1 MAKTNRNFIKG
12 KMNKEMD
19 ERLLPNGEYID
30 ALNIRIGSTEADEMG
45 VVENAKGNLQLTTL
59 RYNTTALS
67 SDAVCIG
74 AYADS
79 ANETLYWFVHDPSFT
94 VGATGKIDLVVSYNT
109 NTSIITYHVVSID
122 DGGGVDTTLNFN
134 PTYLITGVD
143 MVEDLLFFTD
153 DYNAPRKINVTS
165 VYAEPSANIDQFTNE
180 EILVIKRPPLEAP
193 TMTLSTEGD
202 EDAFMSERFICFA
215 YRYRYEDGE
224 YSATSP
230 FTKVAFTP
238 GAFQY
243 SPDNSLNEGM
253 VNTTTRAELTL
264 KTGSSLVKGIDV
276 LFKEADDSTI
286 KVIEKLDKTDLGIAD
301 DADYPFTFEDSKI
314 FTILPASEIL
324 RLYDNV
330 PRFAQG
336 QTMMGNRLVYGN
348 YVDGYDL
355 IDGNGNDVQLDYS
368 VELVS
373 EDIGSSDISDTLS
386 ASSYTYGSGGSIP
399 DSLATFDFAG
409 LDLVEGALFILTFN
423 HDHHSFTVAPG
434 GTPTPAQTNNDVQ
447 VEFTFTLPQSF
458 ESVYDLAVSD
468 YFQNIVGTASTIQ
481 PFADACDGVTLTD
494 QFNCAVAGSLGAYT
508 KYESGIDAA
517 NDPVAIVASLG
528 SDTIGFR
535 FPAIRYVDDIT
546 TPTANVYEF
555 LTCSLAEGEYRRFT
569 NVRSLHSNRGYE
581 VAIIYMD
588 DYGRSTTALVSATNT
603 VQVPCENSELQNF
616 IRITI
621 PSTQVAPSWATRYRF
636 AIKPDREGY
645 NTIYSS
651 IFFQEEGG
659 NDAYFLIDGEN
670 ARKVEEGQR
679 LYVKADSTGTV
690 LSCAET
696 TVLSSEA
703 YAEGDIPGVSDS
715 SSPAGVYMKL
725 NANEFSSEVDG
736 TNIIRRPETNHTRGE
751 RGYSPVIALDFGVY
765 GNDESF
771 IPATLPA
778 STRVAIDT
786 ELKRQ
791 GKKTGSSC
799 EPRRY
804 RFNKTFTV
812 GADYSTPKDWF
823 DTENIA
829 QTLNS
834 GNQIAATTDNVYNS
848 NLISASSYSDMIT
861 QFKEANFAAPDY
873 KGNVLTSFWQWGTV
887 PDSDSGGVG
896 TKYYLIVSGT
906 VACGS
911 NRKRRSNIK
920 GNLTLFIADDV
931 LVFETEP
938 QDASPDLFYLSDET
952 FEINS
957 SGEHQGN
964 VQNQDFGTDQSAI
977 VDSGMYNCFTFGNG
991 VESYR
996 VRDSIVGKTFN
1007 LGNRSTL
1014 TQSQDYKEIR
1024 RYADLTYSGVYN
1036 QESNVNKLNE
1046 FNLGLLN
1053 FKPLEQSF
1061 GPIQKLFAR
1070 ETDIL
1075 VLQEDK
1081 ISYVLAGKNL
1091 LSDSVG
1097 GGSVA
1102 SVPEVLGTQIARIEE
1117 YGISSNPESF
1127 AEWGYDKFFT
1137 DVKRGVVIQLTGSD
1151 KGKEKL
1157 QTISSS
1163 GMRTWFR
1170 DLFIDAANT
1179 QKLGGYDPYSK
1190 EYVLSSNDRD
1200 LPGED
1205 DVIPCGSS
1213 VTYNFSERATVQ
1225 YTVDLGTVTGDV
1237 DIDYAFVSA
1246 GSTTVSVIWDGSTY
1260 TSGPTITDGTVT
1272 FNKLTPYPTTA
1283 EVIISAT
1290 QADTVI
1296 ELTNNC
1302 PEGQPLTV
1310 IQVGLSNINIANET
1324 IHHQYRYTEGTYTSP
1339 TQSTFIQM
1347 SDSATNPVV
1356 SQYQTASGI
1365 QGEPGFPSNESTVR
1379 IIANKLGTDTLDF
1392 AGADRLMYVR
1402 SNILYGNN
1410 ATDLQTLIGLASVSP
1425 PTVIDDGDVHYAEFT
1440 MPPNTNQ
1447 YLYLIWQYRAKATST
1462 NLCYESSSPDDVC
1475 CGCN

>member
-30 ALNIRIGSTEADEMG
+30 ALNIRMGSTEADEMG

-59 RYNTTALS
+59 RYNGTALS

-94 VGATGKIDLVVSYNT
+94 VGATGKIDLIVSYNT
-109 NTSIITYHVVSID
+109 NSSIITYHVVSID

-134 PTYLITGVD
+134 PAYLITGVD

-165 VYAEPSANIDQFTNE
+165 AYAEPSANIDQFTDE

-193 TMTLSTEGD
+193 AMTLSTEGD

-215 YRYRYEDGE
+215 YRYRYADGE

-238 GAFQY
+238 GAFEY

-286 KVIEKLDKTDLGIAD
+286 KVIEKLDKADLGIAD

-330 PRFAQG
+330 PRFAQA

-368 VELVS
+368 VQLRTAEVGVT
-373 EDIGSSDISDTLS
+373 DITDTLS
-386 ASSYTYGSGGSIP
+386 SSSYTYGSGGSIS
-399 DSLATFDFAG
+399 DSVITFDLAG
-409 LDLVEGALFILTFN
+409 LNLVAGAQLNFTFN
-423 HDHHSFTVAPG
+423 HDHDSFTVAPG
-434 GTPTPAQTNNDVQ
+434 GTPTPTQTNNDIQTSLVYS
-447 VEFTFTLPQSF
+447 LPQDF
-458 ESVYDLAVSD
+458 DSVYDLANSD
-468 YFQNIVGTASTIQ
+468 SFRDAVGTATNIQ
-481 PFADACDGVTLTD
+481 AFADACDGNTLTD
-494 QFNCAVAGSLGAYT
+494 EFNCLVVGSLGAYS

-517 NDPVAIVASLG
+517 NDPIEIITSIGA
-528 SDTIGFR
+528 DTIGFK
-535 FPAIRYVDDIT
+535 FPAIRYVDDTT
-546 TPTANVYEF
+546 TPTENVYEF
-555 LTCSLAEGEYRRFT
+555 LTCSLAEGEYRSLT
-569 NVRSLHSNRGYE
+569 NVQSLHSNRGYE

-588 DYGRSTTALVSATNT
+588 DYGRSTTALVSASNT
-603 VQVPCENSELQNF
+603 VQVPCGNSTLKNF
-616 IRITI
+616 IRVTI
-621 PSTQVAPSWATRYRF
+621 PATQIAPSWATRYRF
-636 AIKPDREGY
+636 AIKPDREEY

-651 IFFQEEGG
+651 IFFQTGG
-659 NDAYFLIDGEN
+659 DNTVYLLIEGEN

-679 LYVKADSTGTV
+679 LYVKTDTNGALLT
-690 LSCAET
+690 CAET

-703 YAEGDIPGVSDS
+703 YAENDLPGVTGDT
-715 SSPAGVYMKL
+715 PAGVYMKVA
-725 NANEFSSEVDG
+725 ANEFAAEVDG
-736 TNIIRRPETNHTRGE
+736 TNILKFAEVNVEGRQAGDF
-751 RGYSPVIALDFGVY
+751 PVLRQNFGTY
-765 GNDESF
+765 EAGSEFPGS
-771 IPATLPA
+771 LPA
-778 STRVAIDT
+778 STRIDMDIRFS
-786 ELKRQ
+786 RQ
-791 GKKTGSSC
+791 GRNDTSLC
-799 EPRRY
+799 ERRVY
-804 RFNKTFTV
+804 VFDKTFTV
-812 GADYSTPKDWF
+812 GGNYDNPKDWW
-823 DTENIA
+823 DSENIG
-829 QTLNS
+829 QLLNT
-834 GNQIAATTDNVYNS
+834 GTQVAATQNNNYNS
-848 NLISASSYSDMIT
+848 NL
-861 QFKEANFAAPDY
+861 
-873 KGNVLTSFWQWGTV
+873 LTSTIGPTDLEEQFRDANSFSTSESYWQWGRYDN
-887 PDSDSGGVG
+887 PDGEER
-896 TKYYLIVSGT
+896 YYLLISGT
-906 VACGS
+906 RTCDR
-911 NRKRRSNIK
+911 RKSRRSSVK
-920 GNLTLFIADDV
+920 GNLTIFLADDV

-964 VQNQDFGTDQSAI
+964 VQNQDFNTDQSAI

-996 VRDSIVGKTFN
+996 VLDSIVGKTFN

-1091 LSDSVG
+1091 LSDSTG

-1137 DVKRGVVIQLTGSD
+1137 DVKRGVVIQLTGSG
-1151 KGKEKL
+1151 KGSEKL
-1157 QTISSS
+1157 QTVSGS

-1190 EYVLSSNDRD
+1190 EYVLSSNERD

-1205 DVIPCGSS
+1205 DIIPCGTTS
-1213 VTYNFSERATVQ
+1213 TYSLEGGAAATT

-1246 GSTTVSVIWDGSTY
+1246 GSTIVNVVWDGNTY
-1260 TSGPTITDGTVT
+1260 TSGPTSVDGTVT
-1272 FNKLTPYPTTA
+1272 FNKLTPLPSTA
-1283 EVIISAT
+1283 EISLVST
-1290 QADTVI
+1290 QDAVI
-1296 ELTNNC
+1296 EVTNNC
-1302 PEGQPLTV
+1302 PEGQALTV

-1356 SQYQTASGI
+1356 SQYQTASGL
-1365 QGEPGFPSNESTVR
+1365 QGEPSFPSNGSTVR

-1392 AGADRLMYVR
+1392 AGADRL
-1402 SNILYGNN
+1402 LYARTNVLYDNN
-1410 ATDLQTLIGLASVSP
+1410 ATDLQNLIAGATNL
-1425 PTVIDDGDVHYAEFT
+1425 TVTDDGDVHYAEFT
-1440 MPPNTNQ
+1440 MPSNTNQ
-1447 YLYLIWQYRAKATST
+1447 YLYLIWQYRAKAVST
-1462 NLCYESSSPDDVC
+1462 DLCYDASSSAAVC